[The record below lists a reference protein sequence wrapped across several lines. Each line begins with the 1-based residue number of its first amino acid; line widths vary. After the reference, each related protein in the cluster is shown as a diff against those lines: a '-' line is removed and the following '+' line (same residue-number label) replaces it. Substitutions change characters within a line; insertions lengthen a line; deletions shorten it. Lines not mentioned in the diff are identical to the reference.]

1 MEQEQP
7 AEMGRGQR
15 ARFVNVRYRR
25 EEQDNAAK
33 QDTTEQD
40 TTEQVTTEQDTE
52 QDESVVDANNNIIR
66 NEKIEILGEK
76 KEEVKEAKELLEQ
89 YVKNLDKF
97 VSDYDNVPTEEDFV
111 DHAEQ
116 CVAGSLNKHFKLYLE
131 DTILARTRK
140 AFCAC
145 KLFDM

>member
-1 MEQEQP
+1 M
-7 AEMGRGQR
+7 
-15 ARFVNVRYRR
+15 NVRYGG

-33 QDTTEQD
+33 QDTTKQD
-40 TTEQVTTEQDTE
+40 TTEQETE
-52 QDESVVDANNNIIR
+52 QDESVVDANNNIICS
-66 NEKIEILGEK
+66 EKIEILLGEK

-89 YVKNLDKF
+89 HVKNSDKF
-97 VSDYDNVPTEEDFV
+97 VSDYDNVLTEEDFV